1 MESDAWNALI
11 APAGTPP
18 AIIAKINA
26 EVGEALRKP
35 EIREKLRSQ
44 LIEPA
49 PSTPDELRARIEA
62 EKKLWADVVKAANI
76 RIN

>member
-49 PSTPDELRARIEA
+49 PSTPDELRARMEA
-62 EKKLWADVVKAANI
+62 EKKLWADVIKAADI